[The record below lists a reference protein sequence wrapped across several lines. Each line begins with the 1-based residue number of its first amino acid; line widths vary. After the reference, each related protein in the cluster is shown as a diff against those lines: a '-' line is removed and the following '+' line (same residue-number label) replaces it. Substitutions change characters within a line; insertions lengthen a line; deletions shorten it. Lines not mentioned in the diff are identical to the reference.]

1 MCVALD
7 KKLVSQRKTKKG
19 PKQTAHCFKQKC
31 ALNKQE
37 HNNIDLRKPRSKV
50 YTWVKGENVEQSMMS
65 ACKNNA
71 GGQVCSFLETA
82 LITDNDRHH
91 REPINSTLRKN
102 TKRKHGFDEN
112 VEKLKVETKQKHKTH
127 TTTTRSYPTEQHLM

>member
-1 MCVALD
+1 VCGAID
-7 KKLVSQRKTKKG
+7 KELVSQQATKKG
-19 PKQTAHCFKQKC
+19 PKRDGLFVQTKVRLAQTRTY
-31 ALNKQE
+31 
-37 HNNIDLRKPRSKV
+37 NNIDLRKPRSKV

-91 REPINSTLRKN
+91 REPINSTLKRN
-102 TKRKHGFDEN
+102 TTRTRFGEN
-112 VEKLKVETKQKHKTH
+112 VE
-127 TTTTRSYPTEQHLM
+127 S

>member
-1 MCVALD
+1 VCGAID
-7 KKLVSQRKTKKG
+7 KELVSQTGNKKETKTY
-19 PKQTAHCFKQKC
+19 
-31 ALNKQE
+31 
-37 HNNIDLRKPRSKV
+37 NNIDLRKPRSKV

-91 REPINSTLRKN
+91 REPINSTLKRNTTRK
-102 TKRKHGFDEN
+102 RFDEN
-112 VEKLKVETKQKHKTH
+112 VE
-127 TTTTRSYPTEQHLM
+127 S